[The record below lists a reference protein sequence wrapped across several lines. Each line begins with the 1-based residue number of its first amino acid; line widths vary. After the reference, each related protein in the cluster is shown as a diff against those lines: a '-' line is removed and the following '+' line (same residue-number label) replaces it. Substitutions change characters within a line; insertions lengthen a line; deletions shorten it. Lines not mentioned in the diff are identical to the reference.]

1 MNPDTPDIA
10 PVKRPRGRPRKWFA
24 DKRGG
29 YRPGSGRKTI
39 APENKRRCMTVCVTP
54 ATETLIR
61 DAAATLKIPVG
72 QVVDQLAE
80 GLAP

>member
-1 MNPDTPDIA
+1 
-10 PVKRPRGRPRKWFA
+10 
-24 DKRGG
+24 
-29 YRPGSGRKTI
+29 
-39 APENKRRCMTVCVTP
+39 MTVCVTP